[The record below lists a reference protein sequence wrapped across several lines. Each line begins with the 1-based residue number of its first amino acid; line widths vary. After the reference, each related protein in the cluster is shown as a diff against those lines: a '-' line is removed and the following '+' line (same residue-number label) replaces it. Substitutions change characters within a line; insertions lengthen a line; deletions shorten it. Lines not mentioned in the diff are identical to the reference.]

1 MKEFFFALSLLMSIL
16 KSPVMITFLF
26 LFLANSSHTAVK
38 IVMKSSKF
46 PRGDLYTVT
55 IIHDGI
61 SIAHSS
67 QSTSFDNL
75 LMSCLVT
82 METIS
87 NYRNK
92 FDCCK
97 DK

>member
-1 MKEFFFALSLLMSIL
+1 
-16 KSPVMITFLF
+16 MITFLF

-38 IVMKSSKF
+38 IVMKSHTAVKIVMKSSKF
-46 PRGDLYTVT
+46 PRGDLYRVT

-75 LMSCLVT
+75 LMSCLGTDLIPFFKRINTPPCFV
-82 METIS
+82 
-87 NYRNK
+87 
-92 FDCCK
+92 
-97 DK
+97 